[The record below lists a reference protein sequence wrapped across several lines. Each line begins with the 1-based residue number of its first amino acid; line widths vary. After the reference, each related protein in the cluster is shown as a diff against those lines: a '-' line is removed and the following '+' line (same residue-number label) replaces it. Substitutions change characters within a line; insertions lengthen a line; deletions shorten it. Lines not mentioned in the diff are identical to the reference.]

1 MVLASAVCI
10 CYVHVYTGRHAILQ
24 HMHRHHRYCCNIFG
38 MCSRDTQA
46 CAMQIL
52 TFKESLRVWRSISFL
67 GHFLMVSLMLVSLI
81 LPPKPPS
88 KTTGVKK
95 NEQQQQQPKAPS
107 SLKAN
112 WAESTA
118 TGHRAD

>member
-1 MVLASAVCI
+1 M
-10 CYVHVYTGRHAILQ
+10 Q
-24 HMHRHHRYCCNIFG
+24 HMHRHHGDCCNTFG
-38 MCSRDTQA
+38 MRIRHTQA

-52 TFKESLRVWRSISFL
+52 TFKESLRVWQSISFL

-88 KTTGVKK
+88 KATGVKK
-95 NEQQQQQPKAPS
+95 NEQQQQQPEAQS
-107 SLKAN
+107 SLKSN
-112 WAESTA
+112 WAETTA